1 MTTINGIDI
10 TIDLPNGILSFVKD
24 GQDMQLKLKSFY
36 CNLENKAIPVVY
48 TEDFKNAAGEIFQSN
63 ERTFDAVKQMSWDYF
78 YDAISENKRGDD
90 LINMC
95 LNGMSLDYFK
105 EYIFIE

>member
-10 TIDLPNGILSFVKD
+10 TIDLAKGILSFVKD
-24 GQDMQLKLKSFY
+24 GQEMQLTYKSIHINGFSS
-36 CNLENKAIPVVY
+36 IPVVY
-48 TEDFKNAAGEIFQSN
+48 TEDFKNSSGEIFQSN

-78 YDAISENKRGDD
+78 YDAVSENKRGDD

-95 LNGMSLDYFK
+95 LNGMSLDYFG
-105 EYIFIE
+105 EYIFI